1 MSLSPSYVNIVGPE
15 GNILTVQEA
24 LEPLY
29 MKLDQEVEVKLLEAA
44 VSAGW
49 TVGEALEAII
59 ELKRCD

>member
-1 MSLSPSYVNIVGPE
+1 MCLSTSYVNIVCPE

-29 MKLDQEVEVKLLEAA
+29 MKLDQEVELKLLEAA

-49 TVGEALEAII
+49 TVGEALEAIN